1 MHHQF
6 DFTLAELLIAVAILG
21 EIATFTIPKIIS
33 SQQNGQRKMVF
44 KETLATISALSAAA
58 GRDGGLTDTTSEK
71 AFFRNNL
78 NYVKLCDTDV
88 YTQGCWAEAAG
99 GNADGYVLP
108 NGASIISINGM
119 LPEETITIDWNGTAP
134 PNLSGNDRLFFTICL
149 RGTCT
154 NSKLPGHIYVAPGG
168 THETLYKS
176 IFE

>member
-1 MHHQF
+1 
-6 DFTLAELLIAVAILG
+6 
-21 EIATFTIPKIIS
+21 
-33 SQQNGQRKMVF
+33 MVF